1 MKNTI
6 FTSKKAIKFFMFA
19 VLLPGVIIF
28 ATNSFVVQ
36 KNETIKMIEITTDY
50 GNIVAVL
57 YNETPKHRDNISTLI
72 SQNYYDDLLF
82 HRVIDGFMI
91 QTGDPLSRNAKPN
104 QMLGNGGPSYT
115 IPAEFHVNAIHKKG
129 AIAAARLGD
138 QQNPLKASSGSQF
151 YIVQGKV
158 YSEDELQLIENQR
171 ISSKTH
177 ELVLAYLYKP
187 ENKTELDMVIQ
198 YEKNGDAQAL
208 QEKIAEI
215 HMKLQKE
222 INEIQKF
229 RYTAEQKE
237 VYKTIGGTPFL
248 DFEYTVFGEV
258 VSGLEV
264 VDKIASVE
272 TKQDRPVDDV
282 SIKITL
288 KE

>member
-36 KNETIKMIEITTDY
+36 KNETIKMIEIATDY

-215 HMKLQKE
+215 HVKLQKE

-272 TKQDRPVDDV
+272 TKQDIPVDDV

>member
-28 ATNSFVVQ
+28 ATNSFVMQ

>member
-1 MKNTI
+1 M
-6 FTSKKAIKFFMFA
+6 
-19 VLLPGVIIF
+19 
-28 ATNSFVVQ
+28 
-36 KNETIKMIEITTDY
+36 KMIEIATDY

-215 HMKLQKE
+215 HVKLQKE